1 MNFPEK
7 VMFYKVVPLKI
18 LNNFVEH
25 HFLRKIHLS
34 YGYNRRKSETE
45 KRERFSENQKCGYNE
60 NQKIGK
66 RKRFENRKIG
76 NVVTMAD
83 FWSRFSVS
91 DFRSL

>member
-1 MNFPEK
+1 MKLSATSRFN
-7 VMFYKVVPLKI
+7 LKSARFFVCLVNHM
-18 LNNFVEH
+18 LN
-25 HFLRKIHLS
+25 

-45 KRERFSENQKCGYNE
+45 KRERFSENRNVVTMKIKKSERE
-60 NQKIGK
+60 NGP
-66 RKRFENRKIG
+66 KIG